1 MIMIT
6 DEARD
11 YLLSKDG
18 AVYLSEPY
26 PIGLCCGR
34 ISFCPSVIKG
44 VPKNPG
50 NYREMTINKIRLFL
64 PLSFTVHCDL
74 TINIQK
80 FLGISTLHLE
90 GWKLI

>member
-11 YLLSKDG
+11 YLLSKGG
-18 AVYLSEPY
+18 AAHLSEPY
-26 PIGLCCGR
+26 RVGLCCGR
-34 ISFCPSVIKG
+34 IIFCPSVIKG

-64 PLSFTVHCDL
+64 PLTFTAHCDL

-80 FLGISTLHLE
+80 FLGFSTLHIE